1 MFTTKVK
8 IEDRTKAVKAA
19 SDKAAFRNFGH
30 AAASIRK
37 DVAASIEV
45 SPDPAPP
52 GQPPHTRPQ
61 RGLPRSLRF
70 DVDKE
75 GAVIGPTLSR
85 AGKAAAVQEFGGRY
99 KGQEFPER
107 PYMLPGLERNIP
119 RFAGSWEG
127 SIGQ

>member
-52 GQPPHTRPQ
+52 GQPPHTRK
-61 RGLPRSLRF
+61 RLLPRSLRF
-70 DVDKE
+70 AYDKE
-75 GAVIGPTLSR
+75 GAVIGPTASM
-85 AGKAAAVQEFGGRY
+85 AGQAGAVQELGGRY

-119 RFAGSWEG
+119 RFAGSWQG
-127 SIGQ
+127 SIGE